1 MTEGDTLSYWAD
13 TAPRYKPDPSDLPAK
28 ADVVVVGGGY
38 TGISA
43 ARVMA
48 ERGASVTL
56 LEARDLGWGASTRNA
71 GMMIVGL
78 KHGPQVLVK
87 QFGEELGRKLFD
99 TTLEANRFV
108 EEMINREQIDCE
120 YGRVGHLT
128 AAFRAKDYDS
138 LEREAEF
145 LDHRFGHQAKMVSR
159 ADMGGEIGSS
169 FYHGGVIDDA
179 SAGLHPAKYFAGLA
193 RLADRAG
200 AKLHPNTPATSVERV
215 NGEFVVRTPRGEVR
229 AKDILVATNGYTP
242 DIFPEFQRRV
252 IPMGSYIV
260 ATEPLDPST
269 INRVIPKNRMVIDTK
284 HVLYYFRRTADNR
297 LLFGGRASFSPTT
310 VERSRDILR
319 GAIRKVYPELGD
331 VRIDYAWK
339 GNVAFTFDLLPHVG
353 RHKNGMHYAIG
364 FCGHGVA
371 MGSYLGSRMGAM
383 IASSEA
389 PALPFFSLP
398 FPAKFFYRGTPW
410 FLPIVGTW
418 YRFLD
423 AI

>member
-1 MTEGDTLSYWAD
+1 MTEPDTLSYWAD
-13 TAPRYKPDPSDLPAK
+13 TAKRFKPAPSELPAK
-28 ADVVVVGGGY
+28 TDVIVVGGGY
-38 TGISA
+38 TGVSA
-43 ARVMA
+43 ARVLA
-48 ERGASVTL
+48 ERGASVAL
-56 LEARDLGWGASTRNA
+56 LEARDLGWGASSRNG

-78 KHGPQVLVK
+78 KHGPQVLIEK
-87 QFGEELGRKLFD
+87 YGEELGRKMFD
-99 TTLEANRFV
+99 TTLEANRYV
-108 EEMINREQIDCE
+108 EEMITREQIDCE

-128 AAFRAKDYDS
+128 AAFKAKDYES
-138 LEREAEF
+138 LEREGEF
-145 LDHRFGHQAKMVSR
+145 LERRFGHQSKLVSR
-159 ADMGGEIGSS
+159 GDMGEEIGSA
-169 FYHGGVIDDA
+169 FYHGGIIDNA

-193 RLADRAG
+193 RLAERAG

-215 NGEFVVRTPRGEVR
+215 NGGFVVRTPRGEMR
-229 AKDILVATNGYTP
+229 AKDILVATNGYT
-242 DIFPEFQRRV
+242 DSVFPEFQRRV
-252 IPMGSYIV
+252 IPMGSYII
-260 ATEPLDPST
+260 ATEPLDPQ
-269 INRVIPKNRMVIDTK
+269 IVNRIIPKNRMVIDTK

-297 LLFGGRASFSPTT
+297 LLFGGRASFAPTT

-319 GAIRKVYPELGD
+319 GAIGKVYPELAN

-383 IASSEA
+383 IASDEA
-389 PALPFFSLP
+389 PALPFASLP
-398 FPAKFFYRGTPW
+398 FPSKFFYRGTPW